1 MSVFFGAQV
10 TITSESFRGNDH
22 WIWCSAAVDF
32 IQKPFRDQELLY
44 CIGEALKT
52 NQTLREAR
60 LRKSEIAER
69 LGKLSKHEREVF
81 DRVVTGKPNKIIAYE
96 LDVSDRAVEIHRGRV
111 IKKMQARLLAILIR
125 MHLSV

>member
-1 MSVFFGAQV
+1 M
-10 TITSESFRGNDH
+10 
-22 WIWCSAAVDF
+22 
-32 IQKPFRDQELLY
+32 LY

-111 IKKMQARLLAILIR
+111 MEKTQARLLAILIR